1 MAISDFSF
9 KIHIDVL
16 AQNAIPNRNI
26 AIYSRIV
33 RIDTKKGVFPY
44 YYLLYCLLKIGE
56 CCDILLCG
64 DFVHFTALNKI

>member
-1 MAISDFSF
+1 MAVSDFSLR
-9 KIHIDVL
+9 IHIAFLV
-16 AQNAIPNRNI
+16 QNAIPKRNT

-33 RIDTKKGVFPY
+33 RNDTKNRAFLH

-64 DFVHFTALNKI
+64 DFVHFTALNNI